1 MEPITIVAALA
12 KVVPAVVGLFKGRGA
27 EKNAEK
33 AIEVAKQLTGI
44 DDPATAVD
52 ALVKDPDALVEF
64 QKAMLEHAVKMR
76 EADVKQ
82 IDIIN
87 QTIRAETVSKDG
99 YNRRWRATFG
109 YCVSFAWAYL
119 FFGMVTIAGW
129 AVIWETEK
137 AAGIIAS
144 MAEMVSS
151 TFPLWGIALSVL
163 GVTVYKRSQEK
174 AMAAGIDGGGL
185 LDGVAKLFGRQ

>member
-1 MEPITIVAALA
+1 MDPLTIVAVLA
-12 KVVPAVVGLFKGRGA
+12 KAVPAVVGLFKGRGA

-44 DDPATAVD
+44 DDPADAVD
-52 ALVKDPDALVEF
+52 ALANDPAALVEF

-76 EADVKQ
+76 EKDVKQ
-82 IDIIN
+82 LDIIN

-109 YCVSFAWAYL
+109 YCVSFAWFYL
-119 FFGMVTIAGW
+119 FFGVVTISGW
-129 AVIWETEK
+129 AVIKKTEA

-174 AMAAGIDGGGL
+174 AIAAGSDNGGL
-185 LDGVAKLFGRQ
+185 LDSVTKIFRR